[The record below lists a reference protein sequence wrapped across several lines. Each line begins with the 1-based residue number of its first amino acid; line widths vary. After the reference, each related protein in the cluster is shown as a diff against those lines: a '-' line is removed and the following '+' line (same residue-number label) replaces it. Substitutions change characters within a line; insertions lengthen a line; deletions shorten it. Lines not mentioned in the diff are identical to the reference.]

1 MPSVRAEVRV
11 PDKIK
16 NWQMLRHRLTIIIMA
31 LMGMTTSVAESLTD
45 SIPVRMQRQL
55 SQFPQEKVCL
65 HVDRTV
71 LIPGDTIR
79 LKAYV
84 TDAATLR
91 PLIDDQFVYVEL
103 LDNKNRSLQRKRLIA
118 SNNLFTGYIPLPPD
132 QQAGIYHLWAYTLYS
147 SQTKGYDCLIPIQV
161 GDTGV
166 PPLSGGTASRRGGN
180 AEPVLRFFP
189 EGGSIVEGA
198 TCMVAFEATTEEGD
212 SLDVEG
218 DIIDRQGKVVTRFQ
232 SYHRGLGFFPLT
244 AETGGQY
251 TAVCRDRSGKKY
263 HFPLPAPSH
272 DVACLCCRV
281 TSNEVEVRI
290 NSGADFK
297 QMPLHLLV
305 HCRGQVISLKQVQ
318 VGGTYRLP
326 LSLLPAGVNILM
338 LLDNSCH
345 VLSERLVFSNN
356 TNQHLPLSIT
366 TDKDV
371 YGLRD
376 SIPLT
381 LSLPDMQADELAFLS
396 LSATD
401 DAITLGRRS
410 PSLWSQLLLAS
421 DLQGLRGQLDEYFQP
436 RYQPERL
443 DLLMMVCGWR
453 RYDVQAV
460 LQGHYTKLTIEKEHE
475 QSISGRVRGVFAN
488 KPVSRAE
495 VVLAITKQGHVDTA
509 VTDSTGRFEF
519 HGLNYPDDADV
530 FIYALRQKKK
540 RCLVETDKTYT
551 PYAPDVSV
559 TRRSA
564 KMLPWMEIDNDL
576 LEQYARDSHL
586 LQEVVVKGH
595 NKYGGYPLDNTTWSL
610 DRRQIEEGEY
620 PDAGFM
626 LLCSNILNVDPVSG
640 RITADDMYRSDI
652 DRLFKTD
659 RRSRHAIKST
669 QPSSEVKLYVNGMH
683 IPNLTYEDIE
693 LEDIDRVDLYMGSKA
708 WVFGEDMV
716 SGVVNI
722 TTRNGINRTT
732 NDIFNNKVV
741 RLAGY
746 QQPIEYYFPRYQLEE
761 KPSQMQPDV
770 RRTLYWNPY
779 LRMVK
784 DKPLHLDFY
793 SADLPTT
800 YTVRVEGIT
809 NRGHIVEG
817 QLIIN
822 TNKI

>member
-1 MPSVRAEVRV
+1 MKETVLFFLFYFLFSPIGA
-11 PDKIK
+11 
-16 NWQMLRHRLTIIIMA
+16 QH
-31 LMGMTTSVAESLTD
+31 LTD
-45 SIPVRMQRQL
+45 SIPARMQRQQQL
-55 SQFPQEKVCL
+55 FPQEKVCL

-84 TDAATLR
+84 TDATTLK
-91 PLIDDQFVYVEL
+91 PLLDNQFVYVEL
-103 LDNKNRSLQRKRLIA
+103 LDNKNCSLQRKRLIA
-118 SNNLFTGYIPLPPD
+118 SNNLYTGYIHLPPD
-132 QQAGIYHLWAYTLYS
+132 QHAGVYHLWAYTLYS

-161 GDTGV
+161 GTNLPTTETKQALD
-166 PPLSGGTASRRGGN
+166 
-180 AEPVLRFFP
+180 PVLRFFP
-189 EGGSIVEGA
+189 EGGSIVEGT
-198 TCMVAFEATTEEGD
+198 TCMVAFEATTAQGD
-212 SLDVEG
+212 SLELEG
-218 DIIDRQGKVVTRFQ
+218 DIVDSQGQVVTRFQ
-232 SYHRGLGFFPLT
+232 SYHRGLGFFPLN
-244 AETGGQY
+244 AEAGEQY
-251 TAVCRDRSGKKY
+251 KAVCRDRRGRKY
-263 HFPLPAPSH
+263 TFPLPAART
-272 DVACLCCRV
+272 DVACLRCRV
-281 TSNEVEVRI
+281 TSSEVEVRI
-290 NSGADFK
+290 NSGADVR
-297 QMPLHLLV
+297 QTPLHLLV
-305 HCRGQVISLKQVQ
+305 HCRGQVVSLKQVRA
-318 VGGTYRLP
+318 GATYHLP
-326 LSLLPAGVNILM
+326 LNLLPAGVNSLM
-338 LLDNSCH
+338 LLDSDCR

-356 TNQHLPLSIT
+356 TTQRLPLTLMS
-366 TDKDV
+366 DKDT

-376 SIPLT
+376 SIALM
-381 LSLPDMQADELAFLS
+381 LSTANMQTDELAFLS

-401 DAITLGRRS
+401 DGITNGRHA

-421 DLQGLRGQLDEYFQP
+421 DLQGLHGSLDEYFLP

-460 LQGHYTKLTIEKEHE
+460 LQGHYDTPKIEKERE
-475 QSISGRVRGVFAN
+475 QSVSGRVRQVFAN
-488 KPVSRAE
+488 KPVSGAE

-509 VTDSTGRFEF
+509 VTDSTGHFEF
-519 HGLNYPDDADV
+519 SGLNYPDDADV

-551 PYAPDVSV
+551 PHAPDVSV
-559 TRRSA
+559 IRHSTRL
-564 KMLPWMEIDNDL
+564 LPWMDIDNDL

-595 NKYGGYPLDNTTWSL
+595 NRYGGYPLDNTTWSL
-610 DRRQIEEGEY
+610 DRRQIEDGEY
-620 PDAGFM
+620 PDVGFM
-626 LLCSNILNVDPVSG
+626 LLCSNILNVGSG

-659 RRSRHAIKST
+659 RRSRQAIKST

-693 LEDIDRVDLYMGSKA
+693 LEDIERVDLYMGSKA
-708 WVFGEDMV
+708 WVFGENSV
-716 SGVVNI
+716 GGVVNI

-746 QQPIEYYFPRYQLEE
+746 QQPIDYFFPRYQPGE

-779 LRMVK
+779 LRMTK
-784 DKPLHLDFY
+784 DTLLHLDFY

-800 YTVRVEGIT
+800 YTIRVEGIT
-809 NRGHIVEG
+809 TQGRIVDG
-817 QLIIN
+817 QLKLSIN
-822 TNKI
+822 EP

>member
-1 MPSVRAEVRV
+1 MKRLFFLLYVLWGIMSGGADCNATLRLKIGECNATLRTEV
-11 PDKIK
+11 
-16 NWQMLRHRLTIIIMA
+16 
-31 LMGMTTSVAESLTD
+31 GEGLTD

-103 LDNKNRSLQRKRLIA
+103 LDGKNRSLQRKRLIA
-118 SNNLFTGYIPLPPD
+118 SNNLYTGYIHLPPD
-132 QQAGIYHLWAYTLYS
+132 QHAGVYHLWAYTLYS
-147 SQTKGYDCLIPIQV
+147 SQIKEYNCLIPIQV
-161 GDTGV
+161 GTQT
-166 PPLSGGTASRRGGN
+166 PSPTTQHPSPTTQH
-180 AEPVLRFFP
+180 PVLRFFP

-198 TCMVAFEATTEEGD
+198 TCMVAFEATTAQGD

-218 DIIDRQGKVVTRFQ
+218 DIVDGQGRVVTRFK
-232 SYHRGLGFFPLT
+232 SYHHGLGFFPLT
-244 AETGGQY
+244 AERGEQY
-251 TAVCRDRSGKKY
+251 KAVCRDRRGRKY
-263 HFPLPAPSH
+263 SFTLPAARS

-281 TSNEVEVRI
+281 TSSEVEVRI
-290 NSGADFK
+290 NSGADVR
-297 QMPLHLLV
+297 QNPLHLLV
-305 HCRGQVISLKQVQ
+305 HCRGQMVSLKQVQ
-318 VGGTYRLP
+318 AGATYHVP
-326 LSLLPAGVNILM
+326 LSQLPAGVNSLM
-338 LLDNSCH
+338 LLDSDCR

-356 TNQHLPLSIT
+356 TAQRLPLTIT
-366 TDKDV
+366 SPKSQ

-401 DAITLGRRS
+401 DAITLGRQS

-421 DLQGLRGQLDEYFQP
+421 DLQGLHGSLDEYFLP
-436 RYQPERL
+436 RYQLERL

-460 LQGHYTKLTIEKEHE
+460 LQGHYDTPKIEKERE
-475 QSISGRVRGVFAN
+475 QSVSGRVRQVFAN
-488 KPVSRAE
+488 KPVSGAE
-495 VVLAITKQGHVDTA
+495 MVLAITKQGHIDTA
-509 VTDSTGRFEF
+509 VTDSTGHFEF
-519 HGLNYPDDADV
+519 RGLNYPDDADV

-564 KMLPWMEIDNDL
+564 KMLPWMDIDNDL

-595 NKYGGYPLDNTTWSL
+595 NRYGGYPLDNTTWSL
-610 DRRQIEEGEY
+610 DRQQIEEGEY
-620 PDAGFM
+620 PDLGFM

-640 RITADDMYRSDI
+640 RITADDMYKSDI

-659 RRSRHAIKST
+659 RRSRLAIKST
-669 QPSSEVKLYVNGMH
+669 QPSSVVKLYVNGMH

-693 LEDIDRVDLYMGSKA
+693 LEDIDRVDLYLGSKA

-746 QQPIEYYFPRYQLEE
+746 QQPIDYYFPRYQPGE

-770 RRTLYWNPY
+770 RRTIYWNPY
-779 LRMVK
+779 LRMAK
-784 DKPLHLDFY
+784 DSPIHLDFY

-800 YTVRVEGIT
+800 YTIRIEGIT
-809 NRGHIVEG
+809 NRGRIVEG
-817 QLIIN
+817 QLKQISV
-822 TNKI
+822 K

>member
-1 MPSVRAEVRV
+1 M
-11 PDKIK
+11 
-16 NWQMLRHRLTIIIMA
+16 
-31 LMGMTTSVAESLTD
+31 
-45 SIPVRMQRQL
+45 RMQRQL
-55 SQFPQEKVCL
+55 SLFPQEKVCL

-84 TDAATLR
+84 TDAATLK
-91 PLIDDQFVYVEL
+91 PLLDNQFVYVEL

-118 SNNLFTGYIPLPPD
+118 SNNLYTGYIHLPPD
-132 QQAGIYHLWAYTLYS
+132 QHTGVYHLWAYTLYS
-147 SQTKGYDCLIPIQV
+147 SQTKGYDSLIPIQV
-161 GDTGV
+161 GTNL
-166 PPLSGGTASRRGGN
+166 PTTETKQAL
-180 AEPVLRFFP
+180 EPVLRFFP

-198 TCMVAFEATTEEGD
+198 TCMVAFEATTAQGD
-212 SLDVEG
+212 SLDLEG
-218 DIIDRQGKVVTRFQ
+218 DIVDGQGQVVTHFR

-244 AETGGQY
+244 AESGQQY
-251 TAVCRDRSGKKY
+251 KAVCRDRRGRKY
-263 HFPLPAPSH
+263 SFPLPAART

-281 TSNEVEVRI
+281 TNREVEVRI
-290 NSGADFK
+290 NRGADVR
-297 QMPLHLLV
+297 QAPLHLLV
-305 HCRGQVISLKQVQ
+305 HCRGQVVSLKQVQ
-318 VGGTYRLP
+318 AGATYHLP
-326 LSLLPAGVNILM
+326 LSQLPAGVNSLM
-338 LLDNSCH
+338 LLDSDCR

-356 TNQHLPLSIT
+356 TTQRLPLTLTS
-366 TDKDV
+366 DKET

-376 SIPLT
+376 SIAIM
-381 LSLPDMQADELAFLS
+381 LSTANMQSDELAFLS

-401 DAITLGRRS
+401 DGITSGRHA

-421 DLQGLRGQLDEYFQP
+421 DLQGLHGSLDEYFLP

-460 LQGHYTKLTIEKEHE
+460 LQGHYDTPKIEKERE
-475 QSISGRVRGVFAN
+475 QSVSGRVRQVFAN
-488 KPVSRAE
+488 KPVSGAE
-495 VVLAITKQGHVDTA
+495 VALAITKQGHVDTA
-509 VTDSTGRFEF
+509 VTDSAGHFEF
-519 HGLNYPDDADV
+519 RGLNYPDDVDV

-564 KMLPWMEIDNDL
+564 KMLPWMDIDNDL

-586 LQEVVVKGH
+586 LQEVVVKGK
-595 NKYGGYPLDNTTWSL
+595 NRYNPYPLDNTTWSM
-610 DRRQIEEGEY
+610 DRKQIEEGEY
-620 PDAGFM
+620 PDVGFM
-626 LLCSNILNVDPVSG
+626 LLCSNILNVGSG
-640 RITADDMYRSDI
+640 RITADDMFKSDI
-652 DRLFKTD
+652 DKLWKTD
-659 RRSRHAIKST
+659 RRSRQAIKST

-683 IPNLTYEDIE
+683 IPNLTYEDLE
-693 LEDIDRVDLYMGSKA
+693 LEDIDRVDLYLGSKA
-708 WVFGEDMV
+708 WVFGEV
-716 SGVVNI
+716 STAGVINI

-746 QQPIEYYFPRYQLEE
+746 QQPIEYYFPRYQSGE

-779 LRMVK
+779 LRMTK
-784 DKPLHLDFY
+784 DTPLHLDFY

-800 YTVRVEGIT
+800 YTIRVEGIT
-809 NRGHIVEG
+809 TQGRIVDG
-817 QLIIN
+817 QLKLSI
-822 TNKI
+822 KEP

>member
-1 MPSVRAEVRV
+1 MRRA
-11 PDKIK
+11 
-16 NWQMLRHRLTIIIMA
+16 A
-31 LMGMTTSVAESLTD
+31 LFVVFILFFISSPLGAQSLTD

-55 SQFPQEKVCL
+55 SLFPQEKVCL

-84 TDAATLR
+84 TDAATLK
-91 PLIDDQFVYVEL
+91 PLLDNQFVYVEL

-118 SNNLFTGYIPLPPD
+118 SNNLYTGYIHLPPD
-132 QQAGIYHLWAYTLYS
+132 QHTGVYHLWAYTLYS
-147 SQTKGYDCLIPIQV
+147 SQTKGYDSLIPIQV
-161 GDTGV
+161 GTNL
-166 PPLSGGTASRRGGN
+166 PTTETKQAL
-180 AEPVLRFFP
+180 EPVLRFFP

-198 TCMVAFEATTEEGD
+198 TCMVAFEATTAQGD
-212 SLDVEG
+212 SLDLEG
-218 DIIDRQGKVVTRFQ
+218 DIVDGQGQVVTHFR

-244 AETGGQY
+244 AESGQQY
-251 TAVCRDRSGKKY
+251 KAVCRDRRGRKY
-263 HFPLPAPSH
+263 SFPLPTART
-272 DVACLCCRV
+272 DVACLRCRV
-281 TSNEVEVRI
+281 TSSEVEVRI
-290 NSGADFK
+290 NSGADIRP
-297 QMPLHLLV
+297 MPLQLLV
-305 HCRGQVISLKQVQ
+305 HCRGQVVSLKQVQ
-318 VGGTYRLP
+318 AGATYHLP
-326 LSLLPAGVNILM
+326 LSQLPAGVNSLM
-338 LLDNSCH
+338 LLDSDCR

-356 TNQHLPLSIT
+356 TTQRLSLT
-366 TDKDV
+366 LTSDKDT

-376 SIPLT
+376 SIAIM
-381 LSLPDMQADELAFLS
+381 LSTANMQSDELAFLS

-401 DAITLGRRS
+401 DGITSGRHA

-421 DLQGLRGQLDEYFQP
+421 DLQGLHGSLDEYFLP

-460 LQGHYTKLTIEKEHE
+460 LQGHYDTPKIEKERE
-475 QSISGRVRGVFAN
+475 QSVSGRVRQVFAN
-488 KPVSRAE
+488 KPVSGAE
-495 VVLAITKQGHVDTA
+495 VALAITKQGHVDTA
-509 VTDSTGRFEF
+509 VTDSAGHFEF
-519 HGLNYPDDADV
+519 RGLNYPDDVDV

-564 KMLPWMEIDNDL
+564 KMLPWMNIDNDL

-586 LQEVVVKGH
+586 LQEVVVKGK
-595 NKYGGYPLDNTTWSL
+595 NRYNPYPLDNTTWSM

-620 PDAGFM
+620 PDVGFM
-626 LLCSNILNVDPVSG
+626 LLCSNILNVGSG
-640 RITADDMYRSDI
+640 KITADDMFKSDI
-652 DRLFKTD
+652 DKLWKTD
-659 RRSRHAIKST
+659 RRSRQAIKST

-683 IPNLTYEDIE
+683 IPNLTYEDLE
-693 LEDIDRVDLYMGSKA
+693 LEDIDRVDLYLGSKA
-708 WVFGEDMV
+708 WVFGEV
-716 SGVVNI
+716 STAGVINI

-746 QQPIEYYFPRYQLEE
+746 QQPIEYYFPRYQSGE

-779 LRMVK
+779 LRMTK
-784 DKPLHLDFY
+784 DTPLHLDFY

-800 YTVRVEGIT
+800 YTIRVEGIT
-809 NRGHIVEG
+809 TQGRIVDG
-817 QLIIN
+817 QLKLSIN
-822 TNKI
+822 EPY

>member
-1 MPSVRAEVRV
+1 MKRFFCLLYVLWGVTAG
-11 PDKIK
+11 
-16 NWQMLRHRLTIIIMA
+16 WAQ
-31 LMGMTTSVAESLTD
+31 SLTD
-45 SIPVRMQRQL
+45 SIPVRLQRQL

-71 LIPGDTIR
+71 LIAGDTIR

-84 TDAATLR
+84 TDATTLK

-118 SNNLFTGYIPLPPD
+118 SNNLYCGYIPLPPD
-132 QQAGIYHLWAYTLYS
+132 QQVGIYHLWAYTLYS
-147 SQTKGYDCLIPIQV
+147 SQIKGYDCLIPIQV
-161 GDTGV
+161 GDDM
-166 PPLSGGTASRRGGN
+166 SRPTEKQ
-180 AEPVLRFFP
+180 APKPVLRFFP
-189 EGGSIVEGA
+189 EGGSIVEGT
-198 TCMVAFEATTEEGD
+198 TCMVAFEATTTQGD

-218 DIIDRQGKVVTRFQ
+218 DIIDRQGKVVARFQ

-244 AETGGQY
+244 AEAGQQY
-251 TAVCRDRSGKKY
+251 TAVCRDRGGHQYK
-263 HFPLPAPSH
+263 FPLPPARQDAAS
-272 DVACLCCRV
+272 LRCRV
-281 TSNEVEVRI
+281 TSNEVEVRA
-290 NSGADFK
+290 NCGAGLAGKPFF
-297 QMPLHLLV
+297 LLV
-305 HCRGQVISLKQVQ
+305 HCRGQLVSLKQVRA
-318 VGGTYRLP
+318 GATYRLP
-326 LSLLPAGVNILM
+326 LNLLPAGVNSLM
-338 LLDNSCH
+338 LLDNQCR
-345 VLSERLVFSNN
+345 VLGERLVFSNN
-356 TNQHLPLSIT
+356 MAQRLPLTLTSY
-366 TDKDV
+366 DA
-371 YGLRD
+371 YRLRD

-381 LSLPDMQADELAFLS
+381 LSLPDMQDDELAFLS
-396 LSATD
+396 LAATD
-401 DAITLGRRS
+401 DAITQGRRS

-436 RYQPERL
+436 RYQSERL

-453 RYDVQAV
+453 RYDIDAV
-460 LQGHYTKLTIEKEHE
+460 LQGHYTKPTIEKERE
-475 QSISGRVRGVFAN
+475 QSISGRVRAVFAN
-488 KPVSRAE
+488 KPVSGAE

-509 VTDSTGRFEF
+509 VTDSTGHFEF
-519 HGLNYPDDADV
+519 RGLNYPDDADV
-530 FIYALRQKKK
+530 FIYALHQKKK

-551 PYAPDVSV
+551 PHAPDVSV
-559 TRRSA
+559 THRSTRL
-564 KMLPWMEIDNDL
+564 LPWMDIDNDL

-595 NKYGGYPLDNTTWSL
+595 NRYGGYPLDNTTWSL
-610 DRRQIEEGEY
+610 DRQQIEEGEY
-620 PDAGFM
+620 PDLGFM

-640 RITADDMYRSDI
+640 RITADDMYKSDI

-659 RRSRHAIKST
+659 RRSRQAIKST
-669 QPSSEVKLYVNGMH
+669 QPSSVVKLYVNGMH

-693 LEDIDRVDLYMGSKA
+693 LEDIDRIDLYMGSKA

-746 QQPIEYYFPRYQLEE
+746 QQPIDYYFPRYRPGE
-761 KPSQMQPDV
+761 KPSRMQPDV

-800 YTVRVEGIT
+800 YTIRVEGIT
-809 NRGHIVEG
+809 NRGRIVEG
-817 QLIIN
+817 QLKQI
-822 TNKI
+822 TVK